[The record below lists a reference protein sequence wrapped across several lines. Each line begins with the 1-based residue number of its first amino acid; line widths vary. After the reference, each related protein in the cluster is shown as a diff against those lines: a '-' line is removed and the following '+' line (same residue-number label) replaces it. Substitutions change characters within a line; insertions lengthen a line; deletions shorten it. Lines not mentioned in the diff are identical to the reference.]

1 MATSFGGGIDARH
14 SIFIAAWRQV
24 FIEAGGRIPDRNVE
38 RLLSRTYVQVPAHDL
53 RRMDLVVPGFS
64 VEHGVPL
71 FCDVTVLSPITRIGE
86 ARPGTSNR
94 GGRLLETAHQ
104 DNEDNYRPVVDSGIA
119 SLKCLGCEVF
129 GRWSADCVQ
138 MVPAMALQRTK
149 GLHVRVRRGLAL
161 ALQRRWWGVLSI
173 ALQKAVANQVQ
184 NFASG
189 GADLFVLA
197 SEEPTFLADLDVF

>member
-1 MATSFGGGIDARH
+1 
-14 SIFIAAWRQV
+14 
-24 FIEAGGRIPDRNVE
+24 
-38 RLLSRTYVQVPAHDL
+38 
-53 RRMDLVVPGFS
+53 
-64 VEHGVPL
+64 
-71 FCDVTVLSPITRIGE
+71 
-86 ARPGTSNR
+86 
-94 GGRLLETAHQ
+94 
-104 DNEDNYRPVVDSGIA
+104 
-119 SLKCLGCEVF
+119 
-129 GRWSADCVQ
+129 

-184 NFASG
+184 NFARE